1 MLGICVLPPWQ
12 GIGVADDALTLLV
25 SHAHD
30 ALLLHKVSLEV
41 LTSNVRAIRFYKRH
55 KFQEVGI
62 RRLQF
67 PWAGEWLDVTV
78 MERILGS

>member
-12 GIGVADDALTLLV
+12 GIG
-25 SHAHD
+25 
-30 ALLLHKVSLEV
+30 VSLEV